1 MAKSAAVRTTV
12 NSSAHELEQK
22 IRDARYSVG
31 EDRFIVTFDSGKEYS
46 FPRSSLEIDDGTGVV
61 SVQIERRRF
70 FFRVTQASGN
80 RYEIPWDRVLHEAE
94 PAYHQFRGL
103 MGGSRTTH
111 NVGATI
117 RKLREAKGLTQD
129 QLATAVGM
137 MRSNISRI
145 EAAKHR
151 PTLETVEKI
160 AKALKVSL
168 VELVARR
175 RKNTF

>member
-1 MAKSAAVRTTV
+1 MARSAAVTTEP
-12 NSSAHELEQK
+12 SSAHDLERK

-31 EDRFIVTFDSGKEYS
+31 DDRFIVTFDSGKEYS
-46 FPRSSLEIDDGTGVV
+46 FPRSSLEIDDGSGVV

-70 FFRVTQASGN
+70 FFRVAQASGN
-80 RYEIPWDRVLHEAE
+80 RYEVPWDRVLHEAE
-94 PAYHQFRGL
+94 PAYRQFRGL
-103 MGGSRTTH
+103 KGGSRTTR

-137 MRSNISRI
+137 LRSNISRI

-151 PTLETVEKI
+151 PTLETLEKI
-160 AKALKVSL
+160 AKELKVS
-168 VELVARR
+168 VAELVARR
-175 RKNTF
+175 